1 MSWTCD
7 PDSDILSSVRGLFG
21 LRFGSAEAFA
31 VESRTIKTAN
41 ASLPGCEHL
50 ASIVDPTRACSWL
63 FGGGDPVDPISSRE
77 GRDVRPHGPRL
88 WGGCESLP
96 QIGRQPRFR
105 FFFLCRRRDLQ
116 RDDVARVYTR
126 SFAHL
131 SIHFEPVASLAV
143 WFKRGSKG
151 DAIDGAF
158 DCRHA
163 PRRQFRAGTLWQD
176 KKGPR
181 AGLLGRCWTQQFGA
195 KTDHV
200 FFMARCHSFS
210 PRYHD

>member
-1 MSWTCD
+1 MRFRSLYRAA
-7 PDSDILSSVRGLFG
+7 SGGLFV

-31 VESRTIKTAN
+31 VKSRTIKTAR
-41 ASLPGCEHL
+41 ASFPGGEHL
-50 ASIVDPTRACSWL
+50 ASTVDPTRACLWL

-77 GRDVRPHGPRL
+77 GSNGRPSGPSL

-96 QIGRQPRFR
+96 QIGRHPWFR

-116 RDDVARVYTR
+116 GGDVTRVCTR
-126 SFAHL
+126 SFAQR
-131 SIHFEPVASLAV
+131 SVHFEPVASLGV
-143 WFKRGSKG
+143 RFKSGSKW

-158 DCRHA
+158 DSRHA
-163 PRRQFRAGTLWQD
+163 PRRQFRAGALWQD

-181 AGLLGRCWTQQFGA
+181 VGLLGRCRSQQFGA

-200 FFMARCHSFS
+200 IFMAQCLSFS